1 MVACADCTT
10 EAFRIQWTLPLPRR
24 RNEELMTE
32 SEQLVQATIRS
43 GGATL
48 CAADGGELVYRL
60 TGRGI
65 SALLT
70 AVEEECVVSHGPL
83 DWGDKLVG
91 RAAALLFALVH
102 PRSVFALTM
111 SAGAQDVLRTAGIPF
126 ACDAAILDVLNQTGT
141 GPCPME
147 TAVSGIDEPLAAL
160 ETLKQVSQ
168 ALSETGRNHA
178 PRKGST

>member
-1 MVACADCTT
+1 
-10 EAFRIQWTLPLPRR
+10 
-24 RNEELMTE
+24 MTE

-43 GGATL
+43 GDATL

-70 AVEEECVVSHGPL
+70 AVEEERVVSHGPL

-91 RAAALLFALVH
+91 RAAALLFTLVR

-111 SAGAQDVLRTAGIPF
+111 STGAQDVLRTAGIPF
-126 ACDAAILDVLNQTGT
+126 ACDAVIPDVLNRTGT

-147 TAVSGIDEPLAAL
+147 AAVSDIDESLVAL
-160 ETLKQVSQ
+160 RTLEQVSQ
-168 ALSETGRNHA
+168 ALSDAGRNHA
-178 PRKGST
+178 PRKGSE

>member
-1 MVACADCTT
+1 
-10 EAFRIQWTLPLPRR
+10 
-24 RNEELMTE
+24 MTE
-32 SEQLVQATIRS
+32 SEQLVQTTIRS
-43 GGATL
+43 GDATL
-48 CAADGGELVYRL
+48 CAVDGEKLIYRV
-60 TGRGI
+60 TDRGI

-70 AVEEECVVSHGPL
+70 AVEEERVVSHNPL

-111 SAGAQDVLRTAGIPF
+111 STGAQDVLRTTGIPF
-126 ACDAAILDVLNQTGT
+126 TCDTVILDVLNRTGT

-147 TAVSGIDEPLAAL
+147 AAVSGIKEPLAAL

-168 ALSETGRNHA
+168 AISDVGRNHA
-178 PRKGST
+178 SRKGST

>member
-1 MVACADCTT
+1 
-10 EAFRIQWTLPLPRR
+10 
-24 RNEELMTE
+24 MTE
-32 SEQLVQATIRS
+32 SEQLIQTTIRS
-43 GGATL
+43 GDATL

-83 DWGDKLVG
+83 DWGDKLLG
-91 RAAALLFALVH
+91 RAAALMFMLVR

-111 SAGAQDVLRTAGIPF
+111 STGAQDVLRTAGIPF
-126 ACDAAILDVLNQTGT
+126 TCDTVILDVLNRAGT

-147 TAVSGIDEPLAAL
+147 AAVSGINEPLVAM
-160 ETLKQVSQ
+160 ETLKQVSRT
-168 ALSETGRNHA
+168 LSDAGRNHA